1 MKIIF
6 RFIILLSLTIILFHP
21 SQVFSK
27 YVYKSY
33 SSFMRNKL
41 NDSCDKI
48 IDYLSKEIKT
58 NPNNSEYYNR
68 RACCYYEKGEF
79 DKAII
84 DNSKSISISEK
95 KKYLYNRALT
105 VLKLFMIGGELD
117 KSLAKSALVDLQK
130 VKAIDPEFEHD
141 NVEKYIK
148 ELNKIASK
156 IELKK
161 TVNYERLSGSL
172 YAFYLR
178 NGSTLYIIFPTIL
191 SSATFNI
198 IKQHPTNEGYNSSKF
213 LLFRGT
219 FEKFL
224 DSFVSCVDIVQSD
237 GELFIMTIDDQIQG
251 VQEGM
256 LYGTDIR
263 YLHNPDPHYLWVPE
277 PINKDCNATG
287 LLKFDE
293 IKQIDDVPE
302 DCILHDGT
310 LKIRVLNAKDKKPV
324 TIIESAIS
332 CSKIQGNV
340 PYDLGVDEFVTEIIP
355 ACKATY
361 INVKLVL
368 ENDTRWLLDRS
379 REPNKMMED
388 YYLEINGKKFPNDM
402 QYVIENEKENTINF
416 VVHLKRIVK

>member
-1 MKIIF
+1 MKTFFCYLILSFTIF
-6 RFIILLSLTIILFHP
+6 ICLFP
-21 SQVFSK
+21 SYTFSK
-27 YVYKSY
+27 ITKKEYFIY
-33 SSFMRNKL
+33 SKKMSK
-41 NDSCDKI
+41 DSCDNL
-48 IDYLSKEIKT
+48 IDFFSKEIKI
-58 NPNNSEYYNR
+58 NPNNSEYYNK
-68 RACCYYEKGEF
+68 RAQCYYEKGEF

-84 DNSKSISISEK
+84 DNSKSISLSEK
-95 KKYLYNRALT
+95 KEYLYNRAIT
-105 VLKLFMIGGELD
+105 VLKLFVIGGKVD

-130 VKAIDPEFEHD
+130 VMAIDPEFEHD
-141 NVEKYIK
+141 NVKKYIK

-178 NGSTLYIIFPTIL
+178 NGSALYIIFPPNL
-191 SSATFNI
+191 STATFNI
-198 IKQHPTNEGYNSSKF
+198 IKQHPTNKGDNSSKF

-224 DSFVSCVDIVQSD
+224 ESLVSCIDIVQRD
-237 GELFIMTIDDQIQG
+237 GELFIMTIDDEIQG
-251 VQEGM
+251 LQEGM

-277 PINKDCNATG
+277 PINKACNATG

-324 TIIESAIS
+324 TIIESTIS

-340 PYDLGVDEFVTEIIP
+340 PYNSGVDEFVTEIIP
-355 ACKATY
+355 ACKVTY

-368 ENDTRWLLDRS
+368 ENDTRWLLDRT
-379 REPNKMMED
+379 RETKMMND
-388 YYLEINGKKFPNDM
+388 YVLEINGKSFPNNFD
-402 QYVIENEKENTINF
+402 YVIENEQYNTINF
-416 VVHLKRIVK
+416 VVHLKRITK